1 MRSFLLT
8 AVLLIAAAVATTVP
22 ASAETRHGAMSEHT
36 MRHRYD
42 GPRMARDRDENRSHG
57 RRLARAVYSDVYD
70 SDDDDD
76 DRDDYSA
83 RRHRSQAR
91 HHHRARRAHH
101 AQHRRGH
108 THRHATRH
116 HGKRH
121 ATRHHTGKSR
131 HARRHAHHG
140 RYAERRAHSRHERRT
155 ARRHGPAW
163 TRHVLGYS
171 HGGGRTGIAS
181 YYWQGQRV
189 ASGGRFNPDG
199 MTAAHRTLPFGTRV
213 RVTHMGNG
221 RSVTVRI
228 NDRGPF
234 VAGRIIDLSRGA
246 ARVIGMTAQGVARV
260 MVEVLGR

>member
-8 AVLLIAAAVATTVP
+8 AMLLLVVAVGTAVP
-22 ASAETRHGAMSEHT
+22 ANAENRHGIMSEHS

-42 GPRMARDRDENRSHG
+42 GPRVSRDDEDNHAHR

-70 SDDDDD
+70 DDDDD
-76 DRDDYSA
+76 DGEDSA
-83 RRHRSQAR
+83 ARHHRSRSAHRHAHRAHHAR
-91 HHHRARRAHH
+91 HHHAKHE
-101 AQHRRGH
+101 
-108 THRHATRH
+108 RHA
-116 HGKRH
+116 K
-121 ATRHHTGKSR
+121 RHHTERHARRRHVSKSR
-131 HARRHAHHG
+131 HAHRRAHEHYAEHRTRHTKS
-140 RYAERRAHSRHERRT
+140 RYERRA
-155 ARRHGPAW
+155 ARGHGPRWA
-163 TRHVLGYS
+163 RHAVGYS
-171 HGGGRTGIAS
+171 HGEGRTGVAS

-213 RVTHMGNG
+213 RVTHLGNG

-234 VAGRIIDLSRGA
+234 IAGRIIDLSRGA